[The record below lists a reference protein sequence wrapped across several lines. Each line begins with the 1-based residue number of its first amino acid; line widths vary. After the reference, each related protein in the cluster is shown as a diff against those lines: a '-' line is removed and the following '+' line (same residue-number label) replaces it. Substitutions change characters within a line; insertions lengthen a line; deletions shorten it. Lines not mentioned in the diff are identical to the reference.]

1 MAEESRLEMLE
12 FKVAHLEDSVQRL
25 SDLAYEQARLI
36 DAVLE
41 RHRQLLRQV
50 ETLEGK
56 NEERVPVE
64 IPPHY

>member
-1 MAEESRLEMLE
+1 MAEESRLETLE

>member
-1 MAEESRLEMLE
+1 MADESRVEALE
-12 FKVAHLEDSVQRL
+12 FKVAHLEDTVQRL
-25 SDLAYEQARLI
+25 SDLAYEQAKQI

>member
-1 MAEESRLEMLE
+1 MADESRLETLE
-12 FKVAHLEDSVQRL
+12 FKVAHLEDAVQRL
-25 SDLAYEQARLI
+25 GDLAYEQGRLI
-36 DAVLE
+36 DAMLE

>member
-1 MAEESRLEMLE
+1 MAEESRLETLE

-25 SDLAYEQARLI
+25 GDLAYEQARLI

>member
-1 MAEESRLEMLE
+1 MTDESRLETLE
-12 FKVAHLEDSVQRL
+12 FKVAHLEDAVQRL

-36 DAVLE
+36 DAMLE

>member
-1 MAEESRLEMLE
+1 MAEESRLETLE
-12 FKVAHLEDSVQRL
+12 FKVAHLEDTVQRL
-25 SDLAYEQARLI
+25 SDLAYEQARLM